1 MQILIDP
8 MAFAFPEILM
18 PPVWR
23 VVQRRATPEL
33 TDVAAAARE
42 AAARLCRDPRIAPGA
57 SVAVGVGSR
66 GIWRLPE
73 IVAAVIA
80 ELKAHGAH
88 PFIVPAMGSHGG
100 ATADGQ
106 RRVLESYGITA
117 QAVGAQIRATMEVVQ
132 VATLE
137 DGYPVYFDRY
147 ALEADAVVV
156 INRIKPH
163 TDYHGPIES
172 GPSKM
177 CAIGLGKLQGALT
190 IHRYGAT
197 GLREIIP
204 RVARKIVE
212 ACPVVG
218 GVAILENAYGR
229 TAEIHALPAADM
241 AGEAESRLLERA
253 RQLMPALPFQQID
266 VLVVDEM
273 GKDISGA
280 GMDTN
285 VIGRVEMPSIPESE
299 WNGPCVRCI
308 CVLDLTEASHGN
320 AAGLGL
326 ADFTTRRL
334 IEKCDFAATFTNS
347 RTSHEGGVRRL
358 KLPIILENAQECV
371 RAAIATCGRG
381 RAEEVR
387 MVRVRNTERLE
398 LMEVSEPL
406 LAEVRSRPDLQ
417 IAAGPLRFD
426 PDTALPTP

>member
-1 MQILIDP
+1 
-8 MAFAFPEILM
+8 MAFAFPQTPL

-23 VVQRRATPEL
+23 VVQRRAAPEL
-33 TDVAAAARE
+33 TDVAGAARQ
-42 AAARLCRDPRIAPGA
+42 AASILCRDGRIAPGA

-73 IVAAVIA
+73 IVAAVIS
-80 ELKAHGAH
+80 ELKAHGAR

-100 ATADGQ
+100 ATAEGQ
-106 RRVLESYGITA
+106 RSVLASYGITPE
-117 QAVGAQIRATMEVVQ
+117 AVGAEIRATMDVEQ
-132 VATLE
+132 VAALE

-147 ALEADAVVV
+147 ALAADAVIA

-177 CAIGLGKLQGALT
+177 CAIGLGKQQGALT
-190 IHRYGAT
+190 IHRYGAA

-204 RVARKIVE
+204 RVARKLVE
-212 ACPVVG
+212 TCPIVG
-218 GVAILENAYGR
+218 GVAIIENQYGR

-241 AGEAESRLLERA
+241 AREPETKLLERA
-253 RQLMPALPFQQID
+253 RELMPSLPFDQID

-299 WNGPCVRCI
+299 WNGPRVRCL
-308 CVLDLTEASHGN
+308 CVLDLTAASHGN

-358 KLPIILENAQECV
+358 KLPIVLEDAPQCV
-371 RAAIATCGRG
+371 RSAIATCGRG
-381 RAEEVR
+381 KVEDVR
-387 MVRVRNTERLE
+387 LVRIRNTERLAM
-398 LMEVSEPL
+398 MEVSEPL
-406 LAEVRSRPDLQ
+406 LAEARRNTDLE
-417 IAAGPLRFD
+417 IVEGPVPLD
-426 PDTALPTP
+426 LHAALPIF